1 MSFLSFLFSYPYSFS
16 LLNFL
21 PYFSSEEV
29 DVLFS
34 SLLGLLLA
42 VEWFLLGEWEK
53 MRRVH
58 LWQLNCHSL
67 TFLLIY

>member
-1 MSFLSFLFSYPYSFS
+1 MLIL

-21 PYFSSEEV
+21 PSFYFEEV

-42 VEWFLLGEWEK
+42 VEWFLLDEGERNEESAS
-53 MRRVH
+53 VV
-58 LWQLNCHSL
+58 S
-67 TFLLIY
+67 IVIA